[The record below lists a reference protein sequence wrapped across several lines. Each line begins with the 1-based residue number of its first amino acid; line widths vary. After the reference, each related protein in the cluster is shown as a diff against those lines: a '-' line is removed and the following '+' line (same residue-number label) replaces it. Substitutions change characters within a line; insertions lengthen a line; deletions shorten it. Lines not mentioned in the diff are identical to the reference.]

1 MSAVHAAPT
10 AAGRSEQ
17 VLAKAQAIRAREL
30 TQERNY
36 ILGWRIGLLV
46 IVLLAW
52 QLLSGVLLDPFF
64 FSSPSRII
72 DAIVNLVTSGRLVEH
87 AGYTIYEA
95 FAGYLLGTSVA
106 ILAAAVFGPSPR
118 LYAVIEPFLL
128 SVYAI
133 PSVAI
138 APLLIVWFGVGIA
151 SKVCLAAYFVFFVV
165 FMNAVTG
172 VRAVHRGWIDTVR
185 VMGASRS
192 QILTK
197 IIIRGAAPHLA
208 AGLRLAAPEAV
219 IGAIVGE
226 FISAQKGI
234 GYLILSASA
243 RYQTAGVF
251 AAVLILGIL
260 VLVMVAGLRTHALH
274 GGARRGR

>member
-1 MSAVHAAPT
+1 MTAVSA
-10 AAGRSEQ
+10 RSER
-17 VLAKAQAIRAREL
+17 VLLQAQAQHRDALARD
-30 TQERNY
+30 RRY
-36 ILGWRIGLLV
+36 ILAWRIGLLALA
-46 IVLLAW
+46 LLAW

-64 FSSPSRII
+64 FSSPSRIL
-72 DAIVNLVTSGRLVEH
+72 DALAGLFTSGRLFEH

-95 FAGYLLGTSVA
+95 FAGYLLGSAAAV
-106 ILAAAVFGPSPR
+106 LAAAVFGPSPR

-128 SVYAI
+128 SLYAV

-172 VRAVHRGWIDTVR
+172 VRAVQPGWISTVR
-185 VMGASRS
+185 VMGASRL

-197 IIIRGAAPHLA
+197 IVLRGAAPHLV
-208 AGLRLAAPEAV
+208 AGLRLAVPEAV

-243 RYQTAGVF
+243 KYQTAGVF
-251 AAVLILGIL
+251 AAVLILAVL

-274 GGARRGR
+274 GHARRGR

>member
-1 MSAVHAAPT
+1 MSAVHAAP
-10 AAGRSEQ
+10 AVSPRSER
-17 VLAKAQAIRAREL
+17 VLAKAVAERGREL
-30 TQERNY
+30 RWDRNY
-36 ILGWRIGLLV
+36 ILGWRIGLLLV
-46 IVLLAW
+46 ALLAW

-64 FSSPSRII
+64 FSSPGRIL
-72 DAIVNLVTSGRLVEH
+72 DAIMTLFSSGLLFEH

-95 FAGYLLGTSVA
+95 FAGYLLGTTAA
-106 ILAAAVFGPSPR
+106 ILAAALFGPSPR

-128 SVYAI
+128 SVYAV

-172 VRAVHRGWIDTVR
+172 VRAVQRGWIDTAR
-185 VMGASRS
+185 VMGASPR

-197 IIIRGAAPHLA
+197 IVVRGAAPHLT
-208 AGLRLAAPEAV
+208 AGLRLAVPEAV

-251 AAVLILGIL
+251 AAVLILAVL

-274 GGARRGR
+274 GAARRGR